1 MSFSFQYI
9 RTEVKAN
16 DKNINYMSKLSKIKS
31 IMNIRRFL
39 KYLILFIYIFTYYK
53 VITIIYIYIEKI

>member
-16 DKNINYMSKLSKIKS
+16 DKNVSYISKLSKIKS
-31 IMNIRRFL
+31 IMNIRIFSR
-39 KYLILFIYIFTYYK
+39 YLILFIYIFTYYK
-53 VITIIYIYIEKI
+53 VITIIYIEKI

>member
-16 DKNINYMSKLSKIKS
+16 DKNVSYISKLSKIKS
-31 IMNIRRFL
+31 IMNIRIFS

-53 VITIIYIYIEKI
+53 VITIIYIEKI

>member
-16 DKNINYMSKLSKIKS
+16 DKNVSYISKLSKIKS
-31 IMNIRRFL
+31 IMNIRIFL

-53 VITIIYIYIEKI
+53 VITIIYIEKI